1 VSLLKKAVIKFLL
14 RPLSEN
20 LGLPKWCRKPSHND
34 LDFKLS
40 KYLNFRNGVFIE
52 AGANDGYSQSNTF
65 FLEKGLKWKGLLIEA
80 IPELYNKCKKTRS
93 RSVVI
98 HGGLVSRNYK
108 KNKIKIHYANLM
120 SIAEGAMAP
129 QSMASHIKKGIE
141 CQDIEESYIIE
152 VPSLTFKEAL
162 KQAGFSKV
170 DFLSID
176 LEGYEIQALE
186 GFDFEEIRP
195 KYILIEV
202 QNLETTDS
210 FLSSLEYRRIERMS
224 YHDYLYTD
232 CRVNSCQSI
241 I

>member
-1 VSLLKKAVIKFLL
+1 MSLFKRAIIRFLL
-14 RPLSEN
+14 TPFSEMF
-20 LGLPKWCRKPSHND
+20 GISKWCRKPSLNN
-34 LDFKLS
+34 LDDKLS
-40 KYLNFRNGVFIE
+40 KYLNFRCGIFIE

-65 FLEKGLKWKGLLIEA
+65 YLEKGLNWRGLLIEA
-80 IPELYNKCKKTRS
+80 VPELYYKCKKNRS
-93 RSVVI
+93 RSIVLN
-98 HGGLVSRNYK
+98 GGLVSRNYK
-108 KNKIKIHYANLM
+108 KSKIKIHYANLM
-120 SIAEGAMAP
+120 SIVEGAMTP
-129 QSMASHIKKGIE
+129 QSIASHIKKGIE
-141 CQDIEESYIIE
+141 CQDIEESYSIE

-162 KQAGFSKV
+162 KQAGFCKV

-195 KYILIEV
+195 TYILIEV

-224 YHDYLYTD
+224 YHDYLYMD
-232 CRVNSCQSI
+232 CRGNSCQSI

>member
-1 VSLLKKAVIKFLL
+1 
-14 RPLSEN
+14 
-20 LGLPKWCRKPSHND
+20 
-34 LDFKLS
+34 
-40 KYLNFRNGVFIE
+40 
-52 AGANDGYSQSNTF
+52 
-65 FLEKGLKWKGLLIEA
+65 
-80 IPELYNKCKKTRS
+80 
-93 RSVVI
+93 
-98 HGGLVSRNYK
+98 
-108 KNKIKIHYANLM
+108 M